1 MNHLGPIL
9 GEIMKWLGERRFD
22 RTALPMHC
30 PALPSTVN
38 RDPFKW
44 IPVKLFFP
52 TSTLDELRVAK
63 LSFAPISFWFFAA
76 TCRWKKSLLWE
87 TSRNEME
94 WEEDEGEWVRELFVL
109 HRFQQLQFSHKNG
122 NKSSVNW
129 RSNENLGAVPF
140 GPEHH
145 CQQQQGRVRL
155 EQQQQHPSHSSFY
168 DSHASVDGDDDDDDV
183 RLCHSGKRLL
193 SFDSCFSCSSISHSS
208 LFISSRSPFKLRVVS
223 FQALRVS
230 AGNAKCCSRTDKIFL
245 SFLRIS
251 IFWQWALN
259 QVLETG
265 VRTSQISHNLDFKW
279 SKFPLVWCCSSVAWI
294 FLLALFDHW
303 GPFLV

>member
-1 MNHLGPIL
+1 MNHLGHVLGKIL
-9 GEIMKWLGERRFD
+9 KHLGERRFG

-94 WEEDEGEWVRELFVL
+94 WEEDEGVRELFVL
-109 HRFQQLQFSHKNG
+109 HRFQQIQFSHKNG

-140 GPEHH
+140 WAGASLALAART
-145 CQQQQGRVRL
+145 GSTRAAAA
-155 EQQQQHPSHSSFY
+155 
-168 DSHASVDGDDDDDDV
+168 ASV
-183 RLCHSGKRLL
+183 
-193 SFDSCFSCSSISHSS
+193 
-208 LFISSRSPFKLRVVS
+208 PF
-223 FQALRVS
+223 
-230 AGNAKCCSRTDKIFL
+230 IFL
-245 SFLRIS
+245 WLARQRRRRRRRRRRSTLP
-251 IFWQWALN
+251 QW
-259 QVLETG
+259 
-265 VRTSQISHNLDFKW
+265 
-279 SKFPLVWCCSSVAWI
+279 
-294 FLLALFDHW
+294 
-303 GPFLV
+303 